1 MVRVSHQKQIGI
13 LLDEKLNFKQYVDNT
28 IVKVNKGKSVITTLR
43 HSLPRKSL
51 VTIYK
56 AFLQPLID
64 MEISSVTN
72 LKIDTFIKN

>member
-1 MVRVSHQKQIGI
+1 MVRVSHQKQLGI

-28 IVKVNKGKSVITTLR
+28 IMKVNKGKSVITTLR

-64 MEISSVTN
+64 MAISSVTN

>member
-1 MVRVSHQKQIGI
+1 MVRVSHQKQLGI

-56 AFLQPLID
+56 AFLQPLTD

>member
-1 MVRVSHQKQIGI
+1 MVRVSHQKQLGI
-13 LLDEKLNFKQYVDNT
+13 LLDEMLNFKQYVDNT

>member
-1 MVRVSHQKQIGI
+1 MVRVSHQKQLGI

-72 LKIDTFIKN
+72 LKIHTFIKN

>member
-1 MVRVSHQKQIGI
+1 MVRVSHQKQLGI

-28 IVKVNKGKSVITTLR
+28 IMKVNKGKSVIKTLR

-51 VTIYK
+51 VTIYS

-64 MEISSVTN
+64 MEISPVTN

>member
-1 MVRVSHQKQIGI
+1 MVRVSHQKQLGI

-28 IVKVNKGKSVITTLR
+28 IMKVNKGKSVITTLR

-56 AFLQPLID
+56 AFLQPLTD

-72 LKIDTFIKN
+72 LEIDTFIKN

>member
-1 MVRVSHQKQIGI
+1 MVRVSHQKQLGI

-28 IVKVNKGKSVITTLR
+28 IMKVNKGKSVITTLR

-56 AFLQPLID
+56 AFLQPLTD

>member
-1 MVRVSHQKQIGI
+1 MVRVSHQKQLGI

-43 HSLPRKSL
+43 HSLPRKPL

>member
-1 MVRVSHQKQIGI
+1 MVRVSHQKQLGI

-72 LKIDTFIKN
+72 LKIETFIKN

>member
-1 MVRVSHQKQIGI
+1 MVRVPHQKQLGI

>member
-1 MVRVSHQKQIGI
+1 MVRVSHQKQLGI

-28 IVKVNKGKSVITTLR
+28 IMKVNKGKSVITTLR

>member
-1 MVRVSHQKQIGI
+1 MVRVSHQKQLGI

-64 MEISSVTN
+64 MAISSVTN

>member
-1 MVRVSHQKQIGI
+1 MVRVSHQKQLGI

>member
-1 MVRVSHQKQIGI
+1 MVRVSHQKQLGI

-51 VTIYK
+51 VTIHK

>member
-1 MVRVSHQKQIGI
+1 MDRVSHQKQLGI

-28 IVKVNKGKSVITTLR
+28 IMKVNKGKSVITTLR

-56 AFLQPLID
+56 AFLQPLTD

>member
-1 MVRVSHQKQIGI
+1 MVRVSHQKQLGI

-56 AFLQPLID
+56 AFLQPLIE

>member
-1 MVRVSHQKQIGI
+1 MVRVSHQKQLDF
-13 LLDEKLNFKQYVDNT
+13 LLDEKLNFKQNVDNN
-28 IVKVNKGKSVITTLR
+28 IMKVNKGKSVIKTLR

-64 MEISSVTN
+64 MEISSVNN
-72 LKIDTFIKN
+72 L